1 MFKKQINMLRKQ
13 ILQNLVDDLV
23 SPERVRFENLGKF
36 APGRSVDM
44 ILLWLNGFQGNGME

>member
-23 SPERVRFENLGKF
+23 SLERVRFENLGKF
-36 APGRSVDM
+36 APGSFSRYDSP
-44 ILLWLNGFQGNGME
+44 FA

>member
-36 APGRSVDM
+36 APGSFSRYDSPMVER
-44 ILLWLNGFQGNGME
+44 IPG